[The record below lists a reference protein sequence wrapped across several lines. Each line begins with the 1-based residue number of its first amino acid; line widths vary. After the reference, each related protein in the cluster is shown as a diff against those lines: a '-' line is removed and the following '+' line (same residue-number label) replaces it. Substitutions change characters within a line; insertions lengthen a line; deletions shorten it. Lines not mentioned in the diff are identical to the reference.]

1 MRAFRAAACAALV
14 AVSPAVALAD
24 AVVTTHGLSAFGE
37 LKYPPGFAHFDYVNP
52 DAPKGGSIATTSVR
66 GNATFDTL
74 NAYIRRGD
82 PPMGL
87 AAPENLVYDTLMT
100 AANDEPDAVYGL
112 VARHAEYIPGG
123 DWIIFEMRPEAMFAD
138 GTPVT
143 AEDVVFTLEALKS
156 EAAAPRFRLALRDVV
171 GAEALGPHRVRFSF
185 DPEASSRDL
194 PMLVGALPILSKAWF
209 EGREFGDPTMDQPVG
224 SGPYEVVRVEQ
235 GRDVVF
241 RRRDDYWARIST

>member
-1 MRAFRAAACAALV
+1 
-14 AVSPAVALAD
+14 
-24 AVVTTHGLSAFGE
+24 
-37 LKYPPGFAHFDYVNP
+37 VNP

-209 EGREFGDPTMDQPVG
+209 EGREFGEPTMDQPVG
-224 SGPYEVVRVEQ
+224 SGPYEVVRRGAGA
-235 GRDVVF
+235 GRRVPPARRLLGRGSQRECRALEF
-241 RRRDDYWARIST
+241 RRGDRRVFPRPHRGAARASGPGARPA